1 MGFKNT
7 KACWKP
13 TAKQTKHMLGA
24 LYGIFLACYFAYVVM
39 EFEGWVRKGIIVLSG
54 LSLVN
59 VRVLSLLGGAR
70 GGDLVMSGIP
80 LGLLLIG
87 RGLLY

>member
-13 TAKQTKHMLGA
+13 TAKQTKYMLGA

-59 VRVLSLLGGAR
+59 VGALSLLGRAR
-70 GGDLVMSGIP
+70 GGGLVMSGIP